1 MGIAEDWS
9 ELMFDLQC
17 LSKASAKRKFRRSI
31 KYGWGGL
38 CAYCRSNR
46 ATTLDHLKPK
56 SRGGSSL
63 RSNLIPACQCC
74 NHSKGS
80 ENWLEWFQRQ
90 EFYNS
95 VAQELIEEWISN
107 KRFIEEEVDD
117 ERIINRA
124 AVRTVEST
132 VRSEQDE
139 PTSTRK
145 NGITIVEI
153 KNGAEEWGARNPTK
167 KWCAV

>member
-9 ELMFDLQC
+9 DLMFDLQC

-74 NHSKGS
+74 NHSNGS

-117 ERIINRA
+117 ERIIDRTT
-124 AVRTVEST
+124 VRPLQSAL
-132 VRSEQDE
+132 RSEQNE
-139 PTSTRK
+139 PERFREDS
-145 NGITIVEI
+145 ITIVEI
-153 KNGAEEWGARNPTK
+153 KDGAKEWSAGDITQE
-167 KWCAV
+167 WCAV

>member
-9 ELMFDLQC
+9 DLLFDLSC
-17 LSKASAKRKFRRSI
+17 LSKQVAKRRFRKSI

-38 CAYCRSNR
+38 CAYCRCNR

-63 RSNLIPACQCC
+63 RSNLIPACQSC

-80 ENWLEWFQRQ
+80 QHWLVWFQEQ
-90 EFYNS
+90 QFYNE
-95 VAQELIEEWISN
+95 VAKELIEEWISN
-107 KRFIEEEVDD
+107 KRFIEEELDD
-117 ERIINRA
+117 RSIDH
-124 AVRTVEST
+124 RTKVCIMQGE

-139 PTSTRK
+139 PPSIGE
-145 NGITIVEI
+145 NSL
-153 KNGAEEWGARNPTK
+153 ALA
-167 KWCAV
+167 